1 MTDWVYVKAFP
12 EAIRRHEFVV
22 YYQPKVDIRTNR
34 LHGAEALIRWKTDE
48 GMISP
53 GKFIPLF
60 EKNGLVCQLDFYV
73 LRTVCHD
80 LRKWID
86 DGNEPVCISSN
97 FSKLHFENT
106 DVVDRIIEIADEFA
120 IPHKYSEIEI
130 TETTYEGRKEILT
143 QVLNRLKESGFSTS
157 IDDFGSGY
165 SSLNILSEL
174 DFQVLKL
181 DKAFLDSGI
190 DNMKVRNIVE
200 SVITMAKKLRMR
212 VVAEGVEHREELDFL
227 KELSCD
233 LIQGYYFD
241 RPMPIKEFEKR
252 LTTPDYYS

>member
-1 MTDWVYVKAFP
+1 MQQIVSTQKFKKHAPRYNL
-12 EAIRRHEFVV
+12 IN
-22 YYQPKVDIRTNR
+22 PKLVSKIVNIIKKYDI
-34 LHGAEALIRWKTDE
+34 D
-48 GMISP
+48 P
-53 GKFIPLF
+53 
-60 EKNGLVCQLDFYV
+60 
-73 LRTVCHD
+73 
-80 LRKWID
+80 
-86 DGNEPVCISSN
+86 
-97 FSKLHFENT
+97 
-106 DVVDRIIEIADEFA
+106 
-120 IPHKYSEIEI
+120 KYIEIEI

-200 SVITMAKKLRMR
+200 SVITMAKKLRMC

-241 RPMPIKEFEKR
+241 RPMPMWTVSRFVH
-252 LTTPDYYS
+252 

>member
-1 MTDWVYVKAFP
+1 M
-12 EAIRRHEFVV
+12 
-22 YYQPKVDIRTNR
+22 
-34 LHGAEALIRWKTDE
+34 
-48 GMISP
+48 
-53 GKFIPLF
+53 
-60 EKNGLVCQLDFYV
+60 

-120 IPHKYSEIEI
+120 IPHKYIEIEI